1 LGQSNDNKEALMT
14 RQPLAVRMRYKDELC
29 VAFKCDAVSGSAAIT
44 FAFQDALF
52 VKTQSGNE
60 TFSTSDHPYKGDA
73 KVDAYGSTSKCMLNT
88 DKEDRFSVQQR
99 QKKYEYTIDIRFL

>member
-1 LGQSNDNKEALMT
+1 
-14 RQPLAVRMRYKDELC
+14 MRYKYELC

-44 FAFQDALF
+44 FAFQEALF
-52 VKTQSGNE
+52 VKTKSGNK

-73 KVDAYGSTSKCMLNT
+73 KVDANGCTSKCIPNT

-99 QKKYEYTIDIRFL
+99 QKKYEHTIYIKFL